1 MIYFF
6 WNNFFY
12 LALRV
17 RESAQNTI
25 LAQGFFM
32 KCTLSS
38 KHKISMDIGPKINSS
53 RISNLDMILLDQ
65 FFLFGPPSPGRCPNH
80 DSCASIFL
88 ESQGEISCFNGF
100 HCTHG
105 LISTQMMFGD
115 ENARVCIQI
124 PVEKRSEVQNAC
136 EPHNPYAWWIG
147 RTPLSHNACSLTH
160 AHYARVP

>member
-1 MIYFF
+1 
-6 WNNFFY
+6 
-12 LALRV
+12 
-17 RESAQNTI
+17 
-25 LAQGFFM
+25 M

-88 ESQGEISCFNGF
+88 ESQGEINCFNGF

-124 PVEKRSEVQNAC
+124 PVEKRSEMQNAC

-147 RTPLSHNACSLTH
+147 RTPLSQTYNGVH
-160 AHYARVP
+160 AKFLFASVIFRIFGIYQTFQMKINKFCTIARI